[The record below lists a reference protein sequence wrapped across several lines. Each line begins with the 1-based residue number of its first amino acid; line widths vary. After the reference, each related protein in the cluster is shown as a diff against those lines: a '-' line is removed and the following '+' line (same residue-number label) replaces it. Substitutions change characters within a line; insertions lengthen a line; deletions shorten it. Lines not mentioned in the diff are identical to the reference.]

1 MPNLLLTIRY
11 DGTRYHGWQV
21 QKNAITIQEELQ
33 NAIEKP
39 RYRNEKGLPRR
50 IREDQICL

>member
-21 QKNAITIQEELQ
+21 QKNALSIQAVLQ
-33 NAIEKP
+33 EAIWKLFGEKMDKAAAGKT
-39 RYRNEKGLPRR
+39 RSAM
-50 IREDQICL
+50 